1 MFAATTR
8 RSSVYSECLPD
19 YWGGILVLCQTQ
31 LKACIRSKTE
41 RNLMMDIWRGGRIGR
56 FTSSLVK
63 KIDFS
68 FKNYI
73 YGVKPDIEMYYMY
86 DLV

>member
-1 MFAATTR
+1 M
-8 RSSVYSECLPD
+8 EG
-19 YWGGILVLCQTQ
+19 GGI
-31 LKACIRSKTE
+31 
-41 RNLMMDIWRGGRIGR
+41 GH